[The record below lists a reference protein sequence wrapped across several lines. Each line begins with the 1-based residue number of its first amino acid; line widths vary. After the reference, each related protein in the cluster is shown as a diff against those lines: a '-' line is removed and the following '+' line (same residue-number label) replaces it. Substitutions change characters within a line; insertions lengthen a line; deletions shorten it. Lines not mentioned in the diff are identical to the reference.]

1 MVRNFGEL
9 VAHVGHAVAVVTYGT
24 HGREITAA
32 DNVAVECGT
41 CATVLLDFDNEDEQ
55 VEDGNAGCDSCGNY
69 DRVGGG
75 RVCEHCA
82 LDTLAKVLLVMVLD
96 RKHRA
101 WMVEHDPMALG
112 QAEEALADVG
122 RSERLGAG
130 SKPR

>member
-1 MVRNFGEL
+1 M
-9 VAHVGHAVAVVTYGT
+9 
-24 HGREITAA
+24 
-32 DNVAVECGT
+32 
-41 CATVLLDFDNEDEQ
+41 LLDFDNEDEQ

-69 DRVGGG
+69 DRVAGG